1 MDDDYEEDDGTVSC
15 ICPICGHDNLEGP
28 CKHLVLSF
36 DEDLGS
42 YWDCCGGVLPELETL
57 EPLAEA
63 LAALEELLE
72 EDEDL
77 DLDTLASRLAAID
90 GIPAEFIQ
98 AVRDTWISLKYFEPI
113 VVSAIEST
121 KGFAGQV
128 DDHIDHSPGLT
139 WDIRSWFATNPKAC
153 CKSVKDAV
161 KPLVKS
167 INDVLAQY
175 Q

>member
-1 MDDDYEEDDGTVSC
+1 MEYEEDDGTVSC

-28 CKHLVLSF
+28 CKHLVLNF

-42 YWDCCGGVLPELETL
+42 YWDSCGGVLPELETL
-57 EPLAEA
+57 DPLAEA

-77 DLDTLASRLAAID
+77 DLDTLASRLAAIE
-90 GIPAEFIQ
+90 GIPSDFIQ
-98 AVRDTWISLKYFEPI
+98 AVRDKWISLKYFEQT

-128 DDHIDHSPGLT
+128 DDQIQTMHSIT
-139 WDIRSWFATNPKAC
+139 WESRSWFATNPKSC